1 MNKEVDLSIPI
12 EAIRSAD
19 FVYIIGNGG
28 SASTANHF
36 ANDLVKQVGV
46 RAISLCSNEAIV
58 MAYANDNGYANVF
71 TEQLKVFLAPAD
83 LLISISGSGTSMNIV
98 KAIEYAKQMGV
109 KTWSMPTMK
118 ETGMDMLQVEDYHL
132 HLAHEIAR
140 EMRKGRV

>member
-1 MNKEVDLSIPI
+1 MNKEIERPV
-12 EAIRSAD
+12 EAIRNAD

>member
-1 MNKEVDLSIPI
+1 MSKEIDLSIPI

-140 EMRKGRV
+140 EMRKGKA

>member
-46 RAISLCSNEAIV
+46 RAISLCSNEAVV

-109 KTWSMPTMK
+109 KTWSMPTMR
-118 ETGMDMLQVEDYHL
+118 EAGMDMLQVEDYHL

-140 EMRKGRV
+140 EMRKGKA

>member
-1 MNKEVDLSIPI
+1 MNKEIERPV